1 MANEVRVFGTFG
13 PTLHTCGQI
22 ETMIR
27 LGMTG
32 IRLNLSHSSLE
43 QSREWI
49 EALRLAEQKTGKK
62 VELLIDMKGPEL
74 RVGRIENGIHLL
86 CGDIVRFGERV
97 PVPPVVVSAAEKG
110 DRVLLDD
117 GKILAEVKRVGEG
130 FFDGEIILGGKLT
143 SNKSVAIEHKE
154 LRQPPLCAED
164 LENIRQ
170 IKAFGVDSVMQPF
183 VRDASDLVTVRET
196 LDRFGANVKVY
207 AKIESESGWEN
218 LESLFPVCDEIVI
231 ARGDLANA
239 VGLDWI
245 PIVQHDIERRCK
257 TAGKPYM
264 VVTQM
269 LDSMIER
276 PVPTRAEVND
286 VFHAV
291 YDGASSI
298 MLTGEVANSKN
309 AQRAMKIFTDIVK
322 NTVQYTRKEK

>member
-1 MANEVRVFGTFG
+1 
-13 PTLHTCGQI
+13 
-22 ETMIR
+22 
-27 LGMTG
+27 
-32 IRLNLSHSSLE
+32 
-43 QSREWI
+43 
-49 EALRLAEQKTGKK
+49 
-62 VELLIDMKGPEL
+62 
-74 RVGRIENGIHLL
+74 
-86 CGDIVRFGERV
+86 
-97 PVPPVVVSAAEKG
+97 
-110 DRVLLDD
+110 
-117 GKILAEVKRVGEG
+117 
-130 FFDGEIILGGKLT
+130 
-143 SNKSVAIEHKE
+143 
-154 LRQPPLCAED
+154 
-164 LENIRQ
+164 
-170 IKAFGVDSVMQPF
+170 MQPF
-183 VRDASDLVTVRET
+183 VRDASDLVKVRET

-207 AKIESESGWEN
+207 AKIESESGWKN

-257 TAGKPYM
+257 AAGKPYM